1 MSISQVSGMSELA
14 NRESNQATSPRVL
27 RRQQRT
33 REQIIS
39 AATEQ
44 FAREGFSTVS
54 VEKILEA
61 ADVSR
66 GTFYRLFK
74 DKEEVFAEIMRPLMA
89 SYGAE
94 LASIDSSDPWEIF
107 DGIIA
112 VYIQIWRD
120 APTAFSLSQK
130 DSSGFFHLIEE
141 SHRPAMTHM
150 HRLFK
155 LLEPHGI
162 LRADKAEDAVAL
174 MTRSAVVVL
183 RAYDGHPEWER
194 LFSESMR
201 GLLLS
206 KQRAVD

>member
-1 MSISQVSGMSELA
+1 MSELI
-14 NRESNQATSPRVL
+14 NSEGNQATSPRVL

-33 REQIIS
+33 RELIIS

-44 FAREGFSTVS
+44 FAREGFSSVS
-54 VEKILEA
+54 VEKILEV

-74 DKEEVFAEIMRPLMA
+74 DKEEVFAEILRPLMTA
-89 SYGAE
+89 YGAQLE
-94 LASIDSSDPWEIF
+94 SIDSSDPWEIF
-107 DGIIA
+107 DRIVA

-120 APTAFSLSQK
+120 APAAFSLSQK

-155 LLEPHGI
+155 LIEPHGI
-162 LRADKAEDAVAL
+162 LRADKAEEAVAL

-183 RAYDGHPEWER
+183 RVYDSHPEWER
-194 LFSESMR
+194 LFGESMR
-201 GLLLS
+201 GLLLNE
-206 KQRAVD
+206 QRAAD